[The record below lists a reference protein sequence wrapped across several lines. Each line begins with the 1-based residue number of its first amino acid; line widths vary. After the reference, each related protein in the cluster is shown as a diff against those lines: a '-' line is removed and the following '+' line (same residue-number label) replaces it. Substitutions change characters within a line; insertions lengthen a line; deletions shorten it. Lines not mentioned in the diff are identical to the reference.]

1 MTDAVSTAATPRTLT
16 LTPLGVVVLGLLR
29 ERDMHPYQMLRLMQ
43 QRRDDRL
50 VGCSRGTLYHTVAR
64 LERHGLVEE
73 VGVDRDGNRPE
84 RTTYAVTDAGRAAAD
99 DWVRARLPRID
110 GILEFRVALG
120 EAHDLPRAEVASLL
134 SERRTALSAY
144 RDELR
149 AGLAGAASRQVPA
162 QFLVELDREEHVL
175 AADLAW
181 LDGFLTR
188 LADPDIPWGVHE
200 VPVATMARLAA
211 FRESVIA

>member
-1 MTDAVSTAATPRTLT
+1 MTDAVRG

-29 ERDMHPYQMLRLMQ
+29 ESDMHPYEMLRLMR

-50 VGCSRGTLYHTVAR
+50 VGGSRGTLYHTVAR
-64 LERHGLVEE
+64 LQRGGFVSE

-84 RTTYAVTDAGRAAAD
+84 RTTYALTDAGRAAAD
-99 DWVRARLPRID
+99 DWVRARLPRVD

-120 EAHDLPRAEVASLL
+120 EAHDLPRGEVAALLGRRRAALSDYRDGLVASL
-134 SERRTALSAY
+134 
-144 RDELR
+144 
-149 AGLAGAASRQVPA
+149 AGADERGVPF
-162 QFLVELDREEHVL
+162 QFLVELDRERHIVD
-175 AADLAW
+175 ADLHW
-181 LDGFLTR
+181 LDGLLSR

-200 VPVATMARLAA
+200 VPAPTLARLAA

>member
-1 MTDAVSTAATPRTLT
+1 MTDAGRG

-29 ERDMHPYQMLRLMQ
+29 ESPMHPYEMLRLMR

-50 VGCSRGTLYHTVAR
+50 VGGSRGTLYHTVAR
-64 LERHGLVEE
+64 LERRGLVAE

-84 RTTYAVTDAGRAAAD
+84 RTTYALTDAGRAAAD

-120 EAHDLPRAEVASLL
+120 EAHNLPRAEVAALL
-134 SERRTALSAY
+134 AERRASLAAD
-144 RDELR
+144 RDGL
-149 AGLAGAASRQVPA
+149 AASLAGAQERGVPF
-162 QFLVELDREEHVL
+162 QFLVELDRELHIVD
-175 AADLAW
+175 ADLRW
-181 LDGFLTR
+181 LDAFLAR
-188 LADPDIPWGVHE
+188 LADTDLPWGVHE
-200 VPVATMARLAA
+200 VPAPTLARLAA

>member
-1 MTDAVSTAATPRTLT
+1 MSDAARK

-29 ERDMHPYQMLRLMQ
+29 EREMHPYEMLRLMR

-50 VGCSRGTLYHTVAR
+50 VGGSRGTLYHTVAR
-64 LERHGLVEE
+64 LERCGLVAE

-84 RTTYAVTDAGRAAAD
+84 RTTYALTDAGAGAAD

-120 EAHDLPRAEVASLL
+120 EAHDLPRDEVAALL
-134 SERRTALSAY
+134 AQRRAALTAY
-144 RDELR
+144 RD
-149 AGLAGAASRQVPA
+149 GLHDSLAAARDRGVPL
-162 QFLVELDREEHVL
+162 QFLVELDREQHIV
-175 AADLAW
+175 AADLTW
-181 LDGFLTR
+181 LDGL
-188 LADPDIPWGVHE
+188 LAQLSDPEFPWGVHE
-200 VPVATMARLAA
+200 VPADTMARLAA